1 MPSKETLTLKIDQMA
16 FGGEGLGTFKGKKVF
31 IPGGVA
37 GDLVQI
43 EVIENKRDYVRGKI
57 TQILEKSPQR
67 SSPVCPYFFKCGG
80 CQWQHID
87 YASQIAYKQ
96 ELLQSS
102 LQRIGKIENP
112 KLKEPIP
119 CDLPYHYRNR
129 IRLQVSRQGEIGFF
143 KPSSKELVAIE
154 ACSIAIQAL
163 NEKIPEAKQLAQRL
177 RAQDQT
183 KRHEIE
189 IKLEDE
195 KVIVE
200 ADPQGESLFSQVNV
214 AQNERLIQR
223 VVESLTLS
231 GKENLL
237 ELYAGT
243 GNFSFA
249 LAKKVKTLT
258 AVESHPGAVEE
269 AKKKIEQK
277 HIRNLSF
284 VESTSYRYLQH
295 DSLRPDQF
303 QVLLI
308 DPPRSGAI
316 DCLESIAK
324 LKIPKILY
332 VSCDPSTLAR
342 DLKILMTLGYQHDFS
357 QLIDMFPQT
366 YHIESINLL
375 TLKNQH

>member
-31 IPGGVA
+31 IPWGVA
-37 GDLVQI
+37 GDLVEI

-57 TQILEKSPQR
+57 IQILEKSPHR
-67 SSPVCPYFFKCGG
+67 SSPSCPYFFKCGG

-87 YASQIAYKQ
+87 YVSQITYKQ
-96 ELLQSS
+96 ELLRSS

-112 KLKEPIP
+112 KLKEPIA

-129 IRLQVSRQGEIGFF
+129 IRLQVSKQGEIGFF
-143 KPSSKELVAIE
+143 KSSSKELVAIE
-154 ACSIAIQAL
+154 ACTIAAQVL
-163 NEKIPEAKQLAQRL
+163 NEKFSEAKQIAQKL
-177 RAQDQT
+177 KTQEST

-189 IKLEDE
+189 IRLEEE
-195 KVIVE
+195 KVVLE
-200 ADPQGESLFSQVNV
+200 ADPEGETLFSQVNV
-214 AQNERLIQR
+214 AQNERLVQR

-249 LAKKVKTLT
+249 LAKKVKNLT

-277 HIRNLSF
+277 HVRNLNF
-284 VESTSYRYLQH
+284 IESTSYRFLQNG
-295 DSLRPDQF
+295 SLRPGHF
-303 QVLLI
+303 QALLM

-342 DLKILMTLGYQHDFS
+342 DLKILMTLGYQHEFS
-357 QLIDMFPQT
+357 QFIDMFPQT

-375 TLKNQH
+375 TLKNEH